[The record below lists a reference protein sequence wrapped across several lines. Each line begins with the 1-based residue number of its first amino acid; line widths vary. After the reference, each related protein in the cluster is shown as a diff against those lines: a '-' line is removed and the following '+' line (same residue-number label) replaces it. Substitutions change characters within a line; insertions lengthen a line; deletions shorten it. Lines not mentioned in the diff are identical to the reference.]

1 MKKLLF
7 VGFSS
12 FLLLSACSSDEPD
25 EVVEPTEEVTDE
37 VTDETTE
44 ETTEETTDETAAT
57 ENTEVK
63 SELINFYITIP
74 NTINQVDAD
83 LNAYELLMAEETL
96 PEGEELTAL
105 KEGAIASAEEASAA
119 VQAIE
124 IPEALSEEEEDIQA
138 ALAMISE
145 SYDMKAAAL
154 AEEETSFEAA
164 NAKFVEADESLNAL
178 LEEYDL
184 IPSSIQ
190 NEVN

>member
-7 VGFSS
+7 VGLSS
-12 FLLLSACSSDEPD
+12 FLLLSACSSEEPE
-25 EVVEPTEEVTDE
+25 EVVEPTEPTEEVTDE
-37 VTDETTE
+37 EVTD
-44 ETTEETTDETAAT
+44 ETTDETAST

-124 IPEALSEEEEDIQA
+124 IPETLSEEEEDIQA
-138 ALAMISE
+138 ALAMIAE

-164 NAKFVEADESLNAL
+164 NAKFVEADESLNTIM
-178 LEEYDL
+178 EEYDL